1 MQPAGRSRPRITA
14 VLIGGGLLIAAAG
27 SAGYFL
33 RSAPPVAGPLVTA
46 EPSWEQSHR
55 AELLQLKADAEA
67 AILVGDLKTGYDK
80 YAQLHTLAAAH
91 RIQDPS
97 LLSALQ
103 FADAARERVY
113 TMLLAKPPAV
123 PDASL
128 ETQATNNIIPATSP
142 AGDAPANPPA
152 ITTITEP
159 SPPDPLPAIRSLSPI
174 TPVPVSMPGHEA
186 DLQITAAL
194 ENGIAFLLAHFKDG
208 EITDSNPPGSMM
220 HQGLNAL
227 CVYAV
232 LHAGEGG
239 ALRDPRLNIHSD
251 FMQKLIAKMK
261 AHPMQ
266 PDANTP
272 RQPVVYARSLRA
284 AALAVYNRQEDQ
296 QALRADVAWL
306 VKAARDGAYSY
317 DDRYGGLSDNTKPD
331 DLADLTEKG
340 GSDSGSPDL
349 NENGGSEPAPP
360 DGSGSPGP
368 FGGNPA
374 HMYNVQRHWSVDR
387 DMPGTLARSNP
398 GTLAQQSWHIK
409 AMDAWRQ
416 TTARRPPSRSGCR
429 QFRRFPGGPGTHPK
443 PGRISAPLAA
453 TGIPA
458 PVYGPLQTDA
468 QDGPPNP
475 PNRRPIPLWD
485 NSNSQY
491 GLLGVWSGAEA
502 GVEVPAAYWK
512 AVEKHWLACEMR
524 DGQWCYSAIDQT
536 PTLSMDCAG
545 VASLLITH
553 EWLDAPAMGARVG
566 RPPYSK
572 GLAAGLEWLEGG
584 DHITSLISPDL
595 HYLGYTAYGI
605 ERCALAS
612 GFKYFG
618 ERDWFREVSALLLKY
633 QLPNGAWG
641 READGDDAL
650 IDTAYIVLFLRA
662 GNIR

>member
-1 MQPAGRSRPRITA
+1 MPSTMLCPNCGQEVLLGPLSPGEAVDCPSCGQLLVSATISPAPRPGTHVNAPPPATRMQPAGRSRPRITA

-453 TGIPA
+453 TGIPSPQTA
-458 PVYGPLQTDA
+458 PFKPMLRMVRPIPQTA
-468 QDGPPNP
+468 ARSHCGITQTANMVCSVFGRERRRALKC
-475 PNRRPIPLWD
+475 RRPI
-485 NSNSQY
+485 
-491 GLLGVWSGAEA
+491 GRR
-502 GVEVPAAYWK
+502 WK
-512 AVEKHWLACEMR
+512 SIGSLA
-524 DGQWCYSAIDQT
+524 
-536 PTLSMDCAG
+536 
-545 VASLLITH
+545 
-553 EWLDAPAMGARVG
+553 
-566 RPPYSK
+566 
-572 GLAAGLEWLEGG
+572 
-584 DHITSLISPDL
+584 
-595 HYLGYTAYGI
+595 
-605 ERCALAS
+605 RCAMA
-612 GFKYFG
+612 
-618 ERDWFREVSALLLKY
+618 
-633 QLPNGAWG
+633 NGAIRRSIRRRRFRW
-641 READGDDAL
+641 
-650 IDTAYIVLFLRA
+650 IVPGWR
-662 GNIR
+662 RC